1 MKLQFK
7 FREKAAKAAREKVIG
22 ALAAQGATDVRP
34 LFPDE
39 TDAELTTLYVVDCKD
54 KASGQRLL
62 KLLNAS
68 KAVEFAEGELRRKLI
83 R

>member
-7 FREKAAKAAREKVIG
+7 FTEKAAEPARKKVIG
-22 ALAAQGATDVRP
+22 ALAANGAMGVRR
-34 LFPDE
+34 LFPGESDK
-39 TDAELTTLYVVDCKD
+39 ELAALYVVDCKD

-68 KAVEFAEGELRRKLI
+68 KVVEFAEFELHRKLI